1 MSKHILVRHMV
12 ADFPTWKVAFDN
24 HEQQRQKYG
33 LSVVNVLRDS
43 TNQNSVTILLAAQ
56 DFEKAKKFTQSDD
69 LRDIMHRA
77 GVISK
82 PEVCF
87 LTDSTRGV

>member
-1 MSKHILVRHMV
+1 MEDEMSKHILVRHMV

-24 HEQQRQKYG
+24 HEQQRQ
-33 LSVVNVLRDS
+33 
-43 TNQNSVTILLAAQ
+43 NQNSVTILLAAQ